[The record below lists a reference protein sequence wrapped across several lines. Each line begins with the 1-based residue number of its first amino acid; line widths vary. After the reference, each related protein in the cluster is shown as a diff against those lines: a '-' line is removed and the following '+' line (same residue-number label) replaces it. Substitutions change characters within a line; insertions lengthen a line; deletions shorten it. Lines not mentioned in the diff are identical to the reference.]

1 MRKLF
6 YSFLFFVLFWILY
19 FSLCR
24 LIFILFFMSKVQE
37 GDGGDVLKSFLF
49 GLPMDIATT
58 AYIATLPMMV
68 WAVLFL
74 AGKVPAR
81 SNIYRWYMIIMIVLI
96 GFLTIVDVNTYR
108 EWGTKLNY
116 RAFHVF
122 FTTPSLALAS
132 SMIPPVFIS
141 LIIGVILIVIG
152 LLFYFRSKPIVHIQE
167 YPHMIKRIG
176 IVLAVFVLYVVALRG
191 GISTSPLS
199 ISSAYYSN
207 NQSLNHAAVNTEW
220 NLVRDIIDHR
230 STPANPYMFMDMK
243 EASAVCD
250 SLLAAPDST
259 VLFLN
264 TTKPNVVLIILE
276 SFTADLMASLNGEKN
291 VTPFLDSLAAKSL
304 LFTEIYASG
313 SRTDIGFLTIHSGFP
328 SQAISSLLTIP
339 EKAKKVPSISS
350 SFFQNGYHT
359 SFYYGGESDF
369 FNFRSFILNKDYKR
383 LVDIRDFEKKDVN
396 SKWGAHDD
404 VVLKRLLNDLKN
416 EPQPFFSTV
425 LTLSNHEP
433 FEIPVKARFPGND
446 VTDKFRS
453 TAYYTDQSLKDFFAA
468 AAKEDWYRNTL
479 FILVADHGHRLP
491 AGKHEIYMP
500 RRSQI
505 PLLFAGEVLKQDYKG
520 KRINVLGSQ
529 GDLPATLLAQMG
541 LDHKA
546 FYWSKNLMNPN
557 IRQFA
562 FNSFDNGFLWI
573 EKDGQVA
580 FDNNNRKVINAEAAP
595 ASEKLMVRRGQAVL
609 QKVYQEFI
617 SY

>member
-1 MRKLF
+1 
-6 YSFLFFVLFWILY
+6 
-19 FSLCR
+19 
-24 LIFILFFMSKVQE
+24 MSKVRD
-37 GDGGDVLKSFLF
+37 GDVAEVLKSFLF
-49 GLPMDIATT
+49 GLPMDLATT
-58 AYIATLPMMV
+58 AYIATLPMLA
-68 WAVLFL
+68 WAALFF
-74 AGKVPAR
+74 AGKVPVR

-116 RAFHVF
+116 RAFQVF
-122 FTTPSLALAS
+122 FTTPSLAVAS

-141 LIIGVILIVIG
+141 LIIGVVLIVIG
-152 LLFYFRSKPIVHIQE
+152 LLFYFRSKPVVQIQE
-167 YPHMIKRIG
+167 YPHMVKRIG
-176 IVLAVFVLYVVALRG
+176 IVFAIFALYVVALRG

-220 NLVRDIIDHR
+220 NLVRDIIDHQ
-230 STPANPYMFMDMK
+230 SATNNPYMFMDMK
-243 EASAVCD
+243 EANAVCD
-250 SLLAAPDST
+250 SLLTTKDST
-259 VLFLN
+259 ILFLD
-264 TTKPNVVLIILE
+264 TSKPNVVLIILE
-276 SFTADLMASLNGEKN
+276 SFTADLMASLDGEKN
-291 VTPFLDSLAAKSL
+291 VTPFLDSLAAQNL
-304 LFTEIYASG
+304 LFTNVYASG

-339 EKAKKVPSISS
+339 EKAKKMPSISS
-350 SFFQNGYHT
+350 SFYKNGYHT

-369 FNFRSFILNKDYKR
+369 YNFRSFILNKDYKR
-383 LVDIRDFEKKDVN
+383 LVDIRDFGKKDIN

-404 VVLKRLLNDLKN
+404 VVLKRLFNDLKS
-416 EPQPFFSTV
+416 EAQPFFSTV

-453 TAYYTDQSLKDFFAA
+453 TAHYTDQSLKEFFTS
-468 AAKEDWYRNTL
+468 AAKEDWYKNTL
-479 FILVADHGHRLP
+479 FVLVADHGHRLP
-491 AGKHEIYMP
+491 TNKHEIYMA
-500 RRSQI
+500 RRSQV
-505 PLLFAGEVLKQDYKG
+505 PLLFAGDVLKREYKG

-529 GDLPATLLAQMG
+529 GDIPATLLAQTG

-617 SY
+617 TY